1 MTYEYL
7 TLSAGGI
14 ITISQISCLQTL
26 IKNKIIDYKKI
37 KALYCCSAGC
47 ISGLIFLLNIND
59 DLIDNY
65 ILNRP
70 WYKLVNNISYLDYI
84 NIYYKNG
91 LLDTSFII
99 NIIKPLLC
107 YKNINI
113 NITLK
118 EFYELTKKDY
128 YLLATNINNT
138 TNVYFNHKTHPN
150 LEVYKAIYMS
160 CSLPGLF
167 IPEKY
172 DNIFYLDGALISGST
187 IKYCLDNEKCS
198 KDKILC
204 MINDKYNIN
213 LNTPYCIKNNIT
225 NINENLNI
233 YNTTIIEFYSILIK
247 KLLRLILNDNVDITN
262 FHTINLGCGPIDYN
276 YIFYVLSNQEEIN
289 FLYNF
294 GKNQA
299 EYFINKIDNSNL
311 LIDNSNLLIDNSNL
325 LI

>member
-1 MTYEYL
+1 MSYEYL
-7 TLSAGGI
+7 TFSAGGI
-14 ITISQISCLQTL
+14 IMIPQIACLQCL
-26 IKNKIIDYKKI
+26 IKNKIIDYEKI

-47 ISGLIFLLNIND
+47 LSGLIFLLNIND
-59 DLIDNY
+59 DLIENY

-70 WYKLVNNISYLDYI
+70 WYKLVNNIGYLDYI

-99 NIIKPLLC
+99 NMIKPLLD
-107 YKNINI
+107 YKKINI

-138 TNVYFNHKTHPN
+138 TSVYFNHKTHPN
-150 LEVYKAIYMS
+150 LELYKAIYMS

-172 DNIFYLDGALISGST
+172 DNIYYLDGAILSGST
-187 IKYCLDNEKCS
+187 INYCLDNEKCC

-225 NINENLNI
+225 NLNENVN
-233 YNTTIIEFYSILIK
+233 NFSTSTTIIQFYSIIIK
-247 KLLRLILNDNVDITN
+247 KLLKLILNDNIDINN
-262 FHTINLGCGPIDYN
+262 FHTINPLFQKTQALLPQESMQQKFLALHMEENLKRTNIHKREN
-276 YIFYVLSNQEEIN
+276 YTL
-289 FLYNF
+289 
-294 GKNQA
+294 
-299 EYFINKIDNSNL
+299 
-311 LIDNSNLLIDNSNL
+311 
-325 LI
+325 

>member
-7 TLSAGGI
+7 SICSGGI
-14 ITISQISCLQTL
+14 IAVPQVSCLQTL
-26 IKNKIIDYKKI
+26 IKNKIIDYEKI
-37 KALYCCSAGC
+37 KGVYCCSAGC
-47 ISGLIFLLNIND
+47 ISGLVFILNINQ

-70 WYKLVNNISYLDYI
+70 WYKLINNIGYLDYI

-99 NIIKPLLC
+99 NIIKPLLD
-107 YKNINI
+107 YKQINI

-118 EFYELTKKDY
+118 EFYNLTKKDY
-128 YLLATNINNT
+128 YLLATNINDT
-138 TNVYFNHKTHPN
+138 TSVLFNHKTHPN
-150 LEVYKAIYMS
+150 LELYKAIYMS

-172 DNIFYLDGALISGST
+172 DNIYYLDGAIISGSS

-198 KDKILC
+198 IDKILC
-204 MINDKYNIN
+204 LINDKYNAN
-213 LNTPYCIKNNIT
+213 LNSPFCIKNNIT
-225 NINENLNI
+225 DINENVNNYDSNI
-233 YNTTIIEFYSILIK
+233 IQFYSIFIK
-247 KLLRLILNDNVDITN
+247 KLLKLLLNENIIIN
-262 FHTINLGCGPIDYN
+262 NLHTINLACGPSDYN
-276 YIFYVLSNQEEIN
+276 YIFYVLSNQEEID

-299 EYFINKIDNSNL
+299 YCFINKIDNSNL
-311 LIDNSNLLIDNSNL
+311 LIDNSNLL
-325 LI
+325 